1 MSTARNF
8 RILFISSILL
18 LTPVLIQAQTDK
30 KAIELKKLETTL
42 ATAKS
47 RVALN
52 EHQLSVA
59 DSLITL
65 GTKQIAESK
74 TETKAI
80 ETDRKKLDKDNAA
93 KQKSLVK
100 LSTSK
105 DKEEAVKARS
115 DLKALDVQ
123 YKSDSR
129 ALSNR
134 LKDAT
139 KMMSAG
145 NSNLSKGKATKKNAQ
160 DALKISKTSLKT
172 AQAKYDAASSPV
184 ENADT
189 KGKKKK

>member
-1 MSTARNF
+1 MSTAKNF

-18 LTPVLIQAQTDK
+18 FTPVLIQAQTDK
-30 KAIELKKLETTL
+30 KATDLKKLETAL
-42 ATAKS
+42 ATAKA

-80 ETDRKKLDKDNAA
+80 DTDRKKLDKDNAA

-139 KMMSAG
+139 KMLSAG

-160 DALKISKTSLKT
+160 DALRISKTSLKT

-184 ENADT
+184 ENSDT